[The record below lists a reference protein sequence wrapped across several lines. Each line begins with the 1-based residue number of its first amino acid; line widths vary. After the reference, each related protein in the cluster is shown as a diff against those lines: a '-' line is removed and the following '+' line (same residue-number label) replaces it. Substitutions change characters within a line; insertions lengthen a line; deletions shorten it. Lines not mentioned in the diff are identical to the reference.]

1 MKSCLIVDDS
11 RVVRK
16 VARRILEDLH
26 FAIEEAADGKLAL
39 DACLKSMPDVVL
51 LDWNMPV
58 MNGIDFLRQ
67 LRRAPGGESPVV
79 VFCTTE
85 NDLQLGT
92 RRSRQ
97 RGMDGCAVG
106 RFVGTRRHGR
116 RRLRDR
122 ARGSGSRN
130 TRGTAHTARADFVR
144 PEFAATKSNSAG
156 SIDRLSDEWL

>member
-85 NDLQLGT
+85 NDLQHIQEAIGAGANEYIMKPFDSDILAAKFA
-92 RRSRQ
+92 Q
-97 RGMDGCAVG
+97 VG
-106 RFVGTRRHGR
+106 
-116 RRLRDR
+116 L
-122 ARGSGSRN
+122 
-130 TRGTAHTARADFVR
+130 
-144 PEFAATKSNSAG
+144 
-156 SIDRLSDEWL
+156 L